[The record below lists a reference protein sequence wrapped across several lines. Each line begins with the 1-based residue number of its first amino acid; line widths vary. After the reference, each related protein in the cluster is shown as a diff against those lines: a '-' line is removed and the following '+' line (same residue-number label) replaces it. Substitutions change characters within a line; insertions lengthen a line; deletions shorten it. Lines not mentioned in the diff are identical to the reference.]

1 MLTVVL
7 VEPELPANAGFVART
22 MACFGEG
29 DLRIVGRPGIA
40 AHAEARRT
48 ASGGE
53 TVLEAARDFPDLDSA
68 VGDCA
73 LALGFSRRARDP
85 AQRILDLPEAVALR
99 PAAPAGAAAA
109 TVLAPTALV
118 FGCESRGLSRDQV
131 LRLSHVVRIPLRD
144 PVLSLNL
151 SHAVAIAL
159 HAFAGAGTAALGSR
173 SQAEVAEGAAVPD
186 RDPSIAAAT
195 QAATLDES
203 RRVLAS
209 ALDLLADRGLL
220 KPAKAEAQRDYL
232 RILWQRLQPT
242 RPELEFLAGLIR
254 KLSS

>member
-53 TVLEAARDFPDLDSA
+53 AVLEAARDFQDLDSA

-73 LALGFSRRARDP
+73 LALGFSRRVRDP

-99 PAAPAGAAAA
+99 EAAPGGAAAA
-109 TVLAPTALV
+109 SVPAPTALV

-144 PVLSLNL
+144 PILSLNL

-159 HAFAGAGTAALGSR
+159 HAFAGAGTAACSP
-173 SQAEVAEGAAVPD
+173 SEAADGMAAPE
-186 RDPSIAAAT
+186 RDAPTAAAT
-195 QAATLDES
+195 LEES
-203 RRVLAS
+203 QRILAS

>member
-7 VEPELPANAGFVART
+7 VEPELPANVGFVARS
-22 MACFGEG
+22 MACFGQA

-53 TVLEAARDFPDLDSA
+53 SVLESAREYADLDAA
-68 VGDCA
+68 VAECD

-85 AQRILDLPEAVALR
+85 AQRVLDLPAAVALGAG
-99 PAAPAGAAAA
+99 PQGGAAAPAYTGHA
-109 TVLAPTALV
+109 ALV
-118 FGCESRGLSRDQV
+118 FGCESKGLSRDQV
-131 LRLSHVVRIPLRD
+131 LRLTHVVRIPLRD

-159 HAFAGAGTAALGSR
+159 HAFAGAGPAAESPSGDARGSAAPEPDPMTGPVSLAE
-173 SQAEVAEGAAVPD
+173 SQG
-186 RDPSIAAAT
+186 I
-195 QAATLDES
+195 
-203 RRVLAS
+203 LAS
-209 ALDLLADRGLL
+209 ALELLAERGLL

-242 RPELEFLAGLIR
+242 RPELEFLAGLIK
-254 KLSS
+254 KLSSRA